1 MSTLRLI
8 AALLAVAALA
18 ACDGGGN
25 EDASDRRSVLASF
38 YPLEYA
44 AKRIGDGEV
53 AVANLTPPGVEPHD
67 LELTPRDVARVR
79 DADVVLYLGAGFQ
92 PAVDDAVEEASGE
105 VVDLLEGLRLREAV
119 GGETVSDPHV
129 WLDPTL
135 YARVVDRIGR
145 VLDAPERAQALEL
158 QLRAL
163 DATFRAGLRTCAWRE
178 LVTSHAAFGY
188 LAARY
193 GLDQVPLTGV
203 TPEAEPTPRR
213 LEEAVRRVRET
224 GATTIFFETL
234 VSPRVAETV
243 ARETGARTAVLNPI
257 EGLTREEVARGDDYF
272 TLMRANLRA
281 LREGLG
287 CS

>member
-1 MSTLRLI
+1 MSTLRLT
-8 AALLAVAALA
+8 AALLAVGALA
-18 ACDGGGN
+18 ACGGGS
-25 EDASDRRSVLASF
+25 DTASGGRSVLASF

-44 AKRIGDGEV
+44 AQQIGGGELE
-53 AVANLTPPGVEPHD
+53 VANLTPPGVEPHD
-67 LELTPRDVARVR
+67 LELTPRDVARVQ
-79 DADVVLYLGAGFQ
+79 DADVVLYLDAGFQ
-92 PAVDDAVEEASGE
+92 PAVDDAVADARGE
-105 VVDLLEGLRLREAV
+105 VVDLLEGLQLRDAV
-119 GGETVSDPHV
+119 GDETVSDPHV

-135 YARVVDRIGR
+135 YARVVEQLGG
-145 VLDAPERAQALEL
+145 VLDSPEGARTLATK
-158 QLRAL
+158 LRAL
-163 DATFRAGLRTCAWRE
+163 DATFRAGLDSCARRE

-193 GLDQVPLTGV
+193 GLEQVPLTGV

-257 EGLTREEVARGDDYF
+257 EGLTQEQAARGDDYF

-281 LREGLG
+281 LRQALG

>member
-1 MSTLRLI
+1 VQALRLI

-18 ACDGGGN
+18 GCGGG
-25 EDASDRRSVLASF
+25 SDGDSGRRNVLASF

-44 AKRIGDGEV
+44 AQRIGGDQAQV
-53 AVANLTPPGVEPHD
+53 TNLTPPGVEPHD
-67 LELTPRDVARVR
+67 LELTPRDVARVL

-92 PAVDDAVEEASGE
+92 PAVDDAVEDASGE
-105 VVDLLEGLRLREAV
+105 LVDLLQGLQLREGV
-119 GGETVSDPHV
+119 GSETVSDPHV

-135 YARVVDRIGR
+135 YARVVERIGR
-145 VLDAPERAQALEL
+145 ALGSPQRARQLETK
-158 QLRAL
+158 LRAL
-163 DATFRAGLRTCAWRE
+163 DASFRAGLGRCERRE

-193 GLDQVPLTGV
+193 GLEQVPLTGV
-203 TPEAEPTPRR
+203 TPEAEPTPRK

-234 VSPRVAETV
+234 VSPRVAQTV

-257 EGLTREEVARGDDYF
+257 EGLTQEQAAQNDDYF

-281 LREGLG
+281 LRKALG

>member
-1 MSTLRLI
+1 VSALRLT
-8 AALLAVAALA
+8 ATLLAVGALA
-18 ACDGGGN
+18 ACGGGN
-25 EDASDRRSVLASF
+25 DSASDRRSVLASF

-44 AKRIGDGEV
+44 AEQVGDGEV
-53 AVANLTPPGVEPHD
+53 AVTNLTPPGVEPHD
-67 LELTPRDVARVR
+67 LELTPRDVARVH
-79 DADVVLYLGAGFQ
+79 DADVILYLDAGFQ
-92 PAVDDAVEEASGE
+92 PAVDDAVSDASGE
-105 VVDLLEGLRLREAV
+105 VVDLLQGLQLRESV
-119 GGETVSDPHV
+119 DGETVSDPHV

-135 YARVVDRIGR
+135 YARIVDRVGV
-145 VLDAPERAQALEL
+145 VLDSPERAGQLEAK
-158 QLRAL
+158 LRAL
-163 DATFRAGLRTCAWRE
+163 DATFRAGLDSCKRRE

-193 GLDQVPLTGV
+193 RLEQIPLTGV

-257 EGLTREEVARGDDYF
+257 EGLTPEQVARGDDYF
-272 TLMRANLRA
+272 TLMPANLEA
-281 LREGLG
+281 LRKALD

>member
-1 MSTLRLI
+1 VQALRLI

-18 ACDGGGN
+18 GCGGG
-25 EDASDRRSVLASF
+25 SDGDSGRRNVLASF
-38 YPLEYA
+38 YPLKYA
-44 AKRIGDGEV
+44 AQRIGGDEV
-53 AVANLTPPGVEPHD
+53 EVTNLTPPGVEPHD
-67 LELTPRDVARVR
+67 LELTPRDVARVL

-92 PAVDDAVEEASGE
+92 PAVDDAVEDASGE
-105 VVDLLEGLRLREAV
+105 LVDLLEGLQLREGV

-135 YARVVDRIGR
+135 YARVVERVGR
-145 VLDAPERAQALEL
+145 VLGSPQRARQLETK
-158 QLRAL
+158 LRAL
-163 DATFRAGLRTCAWRE
+163 DASFRAGLGRCERRE

-193 GLDQVPLTGV
+193 GLEQVPLTGV
-203 TPEAEPTPRR
+203 TPEAEPTPRK

-234 VSPRVAETV
+234 VSPRVAQTV

-257 EGLTREEVARGDDYF
+257 EGLTQEQDAQNDDYF

-281 LREGLG
+281 LRKALG

>member
-1 MSTLRLI
+1 MSALRLT
-8 AALLAVAALA
+8 AALLAVGALA
-18 ACDGGGN
+18 ACGGGN
-25 EDASDRRSVLASF
+25 DGTSGRRNVLASF

-44 AKRIGDGEV
+44 AQRIGGDEV
-53 AVANLTPPGVEPHD
+53 EVTNLTPPGVEPHD
-67 LELTPRDVARVR
+67 LELTPRDVARVH
-79 DADVVLYLGAGFQ
+79 DADVVLYLDAGFQ
-92 PAVDDAVEEASGE
+92 PAVDDAVAEASGE

-135 YARVVDRIGR
+135 YARIVERIGR
-145 VLDAPERAQALEL
+145 VLDSPERARQLETR
-158 QLRAL
+158 LRAL
-163 DATFRAGLRTCAWRE
+163 DATFRAGLGTCTRRE

-193 GLDQVPLTGV
+193 GLEQVPLTGV

-243 ARETGARTAVLNPI
+243 ARETGARTAVMNPI
-257 EGLTREEVARGDDYF
+257 EGLSKEEIARGDDYF
-272 TLMRANLRA
+272 TVMRANLRA
-281 LREGLG
+281 LREALG

>member
-18 ACDGGGN
+18 ACGGGN
-25 EDASDRRSVLASF
+25 DDASDRRSVLASF

-44 AKRIGDGEV
+44 ATRAGDGEV
-53 AVANLTPPGVEPHD
+53 EVTNLTPPGVEPHD
-67 LELTPRDVARVR
+67 LELTPRDVARVH
-79 DADVVLYLGAGFQ
+79 DADVVLYLDAGFQ
-92 PAVDDAVEEASGE
+92 PAVDDTVEEASGE

-135 YARVVDRIGR
+135 YASVVDRIGR
-145 VLDAPERAQALEL
+145 VLDSPERAQALEL

-163 DATFRAGLRTCAWRE
+163 DATFRAGLRTCARRE

>member
-1 MSTLRLI
+1 VQALRLI

-18 ACDGGGN
+18 GCGGG
-25 EDASDRRSVLASF
+25 SDGDSGRRNVLASF
-38 YPLEYA
+38 YPLKYA
-44 AKRIGDGEV
+44 AQRIGGDEV
-53 AVANLTPPGVEPHD
+53 EVTNLTPPGVEPHD
-67 LELTPRDVARVR
+67 LELTPRDVARVL

-92 PAVDDAVEEASGE
+92 PAVDDAVEDASGE
-105 VVDLLEGLRLREAV
+105 LVDLLEGLQLREGV

-135 YARVVDRIGR
+135 YARVVERVGR
-145 VLDAPERAQALEL
+145 VLGSPQRARQLETK
-158 QLRAL
+158 LRAL
-163 DATFRAGLRTCAWRE
+163 DASFRAGLGRCERRE

-193 GLDQVPLTGV
+193 GLEQVPLTGV
-203 TPEAEPTPRR
+203 TPEAEPTPRK

-234 VSPRVAETV
+234 VSPRVAQTV

-257 EGLTREEVARGDDYF
+257 EGLTQEQAAQNDDYF

-281 LREGLG
+281 LRKALG

>member
-1 MSTLRLI
+1 VQALRLI

-18 ACDGGGN
+18 GCGGG
-25 EDASDRRSVLASF
+25 SDGDSGRRNVLASF

-44 AKRIGDGEV
+44 AQRIGGDEV
-53 AVANLTPPGVEPHD
+53 EVTNLTPPGVEPHD
-67 LELTPRDVARVR
+67 LELTPRDVARVH

-92 PAVDDAVEEASGE
+92 PAVDDAVEDASGE
-105 VVDLLEGLRLREAV
+105 LVDLLEGLQLREGV

-135 YARVVDRIGR
+135 YARVVDRVGR
-145 VLDAPERAQALEL
+145 VLGSPQRARQLETK
-158 QLRAL
+158 LRAL
-163 DATFRAGLRTCAWRE
+163 DASFRAGLGRCERRE

-193 GLDQVPLTGV
+193 GLEQVPLTGV
-203 TPEAEPTPRR
+203 TPEAEPTPRK

-234 VSPRVAETV
+234 VSPRVAQTV

-257 EGLTREEVARGDDYF
+257 EGLTQEQAAQNDDYF

-281 LREGLG
+281 LRKALG

>member
-1 MSTLRLI
+1 VSTLRLI
-8 AALLAVAALA
+8 AALMAVAALA
-18 ACDGGGN
+18 ACGGGN
-25 EDASDRRSVLASF
+25 DGASDRRSVLASF

-44 AKRIGDGEV
+44 AKQIGDSEAEV
-53 AVANLTPPGVEPHD
+53 INLTPPGVEPHD
-67 LELTPRDVARVR
+67 LELTPRDVARVD

-92 PAVDDAVEEASGE
+92 PAVDDAVEEASGD
-105 VVDLLEGLRLREAV
+105 VVDLLQGLRLREAV

-129 WLDPTL
+129 WLDPVL
-135 YARVVDRIGR
+135 YARVVERIGR
-145 VLDAPERAQALEL
+145 VLDSPERARQLETR
-158 QLRAL
+158 LRAL
-163 DATFRAGLRTCAWRE
+163 NATFRAGLDSCTRRE

-203 TPEAEPTPRR
+203 SPEAEPTPRK

-257 EGLTREEVARGDDYF
+257 EGLTQEQIVRGDDYF

-281 LREGLG
+281 LREALG
-287 CS
+287 CR

>member
-1 MSTLRLI
+1 MSALRLT
-8 AALLAVAALA
+8 ATLLAVGALA
-18 ACDGGGN
+18 ACGGGN
-25 EDASDRRSVLASF
+25 DSASDRRSVLASF

-44 AKRIGDGEV
+44 AQQAGDGEV
-53 AVANLTPPGVEPHD
+53 AVTNLTPPGVEPHD
-67 LELTPRDVARVR
+67 LELTPRDVARVH
-79 DADVVLYLGAGFQ
+79 DADVVLYLDAGFQ
-92 PAVDDAVEEASGE
+92 PAVDDAVSEASGE
-105 VVDLLEGLRLREAV
+105 VVDLLQGLRLRESV
-119 GGETVSDPHV
+119 DGETVSDPHV

-135 YARVVDRIGR
+135 YARIVDRIGV
-145 VLDAPERAQALEL
+145 VLDSPERAGQLDAK
-158 QLRAL
+158 LRAL
-163 DATFRAGLRTCAWRE
+163 DATFRAGLDSCRRRE

-193 GLDQVPLTGV
+193 RLEQIPLTGV

-213 LEEAVRRVRET
+213 LEDAVRRVRET

-257 EGLTREEVARGDDYF
+257 EGLTPEQVARGDDYF
-272 TLMRANLRA
+272 TLMRANLQA
-281 LREGLG
+281 LRKALD

>member
-1 MSTLRLI
+1 VSTLRLI
-8 AALLAVAALA
+8 AALLAVASLA
-18 ACDGGGN
+18 ACGVGN
-25 EDASDRRSVLASF
+25 DDASDRRSVLASF

-44 AKRIGDGEV
+44 ATRVGDGEV
-53 AVANLTPPGVEPHD
+53 AVTNLTPPGVEPHD
-67 LELTPRDVARVR
+67 LELTPRDVAQVH
-79 DADVVLYLGAGFQ
+79 DADVVLYLDAGFQ
-92 PAVDDAVEEASGE
+92 PAIDDAVEEASGE

-145 VLDAPERAQALEL
+145 VLDSPERAQALESQL
-158 QLRAL
+158 QAL
-163 DATFRAGLRTCAWRE
+163 DATFRAGLRTCARRE

-281 LREGLG
+281 LREALG